1 MIRVLVGVLLG
12 QITYPYAPFGA
23 NTDKTTSIFDACRFY
38 FFVIF
43 LIKYLTDKHLLLV
56 GFCVIGWKPHY

>member
-1 MIRVLVGVLLG
+1 MLGVAL
-12 QITYPYAPFGA
+12 PFGLA
-23 NTDKTTSIFDACRFY
+23 TPTFIIEPYYRKTTSIFDACRFY

>member
-1 MIRVLVGVLLG
+1 MPADTVWCKYHCLDTVWC
-12 QITYPYAPFGA
+12 

-43 LIKYLTDKHLLLV
+43 LIKYLTDKHLVLV
-56 GFCVIGWKPHY
+56 GFVL